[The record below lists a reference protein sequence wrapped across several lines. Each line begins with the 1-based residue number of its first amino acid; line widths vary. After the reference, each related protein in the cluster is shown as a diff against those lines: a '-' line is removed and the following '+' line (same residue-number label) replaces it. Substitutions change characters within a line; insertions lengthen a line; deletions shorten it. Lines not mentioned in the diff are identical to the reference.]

1 MFVPVLSTTFASV
14 GRMLH
19 GVKGGELGWVMIDEA
34 GQASPQQAVGAIWR
48 AKRVLV
54 VGDPLQIEPVFTTSP
69 SLVRHLCQ
77 DLLHE
82 HAEKWNPEKLSVQQ
96 VADRVNHWGCK
107 LEMMNNNI
115 WIGIPLWVH
124 RRCIEPMFSI
134 ANKLAYN
141 NRMIHGLDTDKICS
155 RLVNG
160 ELENHW
166 LVSRGGW
173 ETSST
178 EIVTVKA

>member
-1 MFVPVLSTTFASV
+1 MA
-14 GRMLH
+14 G
-19 GVKGGELGWVMIDEA
+19 VMIDEA

-141 NRMIHGLDTDKICS
+141 NRMITGLIQTKS
-155 RLVNG
+155 VAVLSMANLKTTGWFQEAV
-160 ELENHW
+160 
-166 LVSRGGW
+166 W